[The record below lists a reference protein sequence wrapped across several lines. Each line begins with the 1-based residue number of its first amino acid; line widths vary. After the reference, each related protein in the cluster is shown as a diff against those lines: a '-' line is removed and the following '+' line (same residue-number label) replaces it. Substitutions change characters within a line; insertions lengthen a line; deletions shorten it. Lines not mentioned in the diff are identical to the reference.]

1 MSEHSAQGGV
11 DARSSLAEIED
22 ALTRLG
28 AQLETARCSN
38 GWMATLT
45 VGGVTGSGETEQ
57 AAAYDLWTRYIANQG
72 GTGTS

>member
-1 MSEHSAQGGV
+1 MSEQPSQGGV
-11 DARSSLAEIED
+11 DSCSSLADIED
-22 ALTRLG
+22 ALSRIGT
-28 AQLETARCSN
+28 QLETAKCNN
-38 GWMATLT
+38 GWVATLT